1 MVKSTRKNQLVPG
14 VSRLTRS
21 KVFSK
26 RAAYKITKESNPKPK
41 KTKATPAKKQEKK
54 AAGERKSD
62 LVQALTAKQSQLCP
76 ANPVIHHKKG
86 HKALRAPKL
95 RNSITPGT
103 VLILLAGRF
112 RGKRVVFLKQ
122 LKSGLL
128 LVTGPFKIN
137 GVPLRRVNQAYAIAT
152 STKVDISSYKVDAKF
167 NDAYFKHV
175 EAPKPKGNEE
185 EFFGENVQK
194 KEHPAHRIADQK
206 TADKDIVA
214 AVAKV
219 PYLASYLASSFS
231 LSKGQAPHTLKF

>member
-1 MVKSTRKNQLVPG
+1 MAVSKNQLAPG
-14 VSRLTRS
+14 ISRLSRS
-21 KVFSK
+21 KAFAK
-26 RAAYKITKESNPKPK
+26 RAAYKITKVVPKA
-41 KTKATPAKKQEKK
+41 KTEAASAKK
-54 AAGERKSD
+54 AAPKRKGGKRLGD
-62 LVQALTAKQSQLCP
+62 LVATLTYKKSEMAPVNVLTAPK
-76 ANPVIHHKKG
+76 AG
-86 HKALRAPKL
+86 RKALRSPKL
-95 RNSITPGT
+95 RQSITPGT

-152 STKVDISSYKVDAKF
+152 STKVDLAGLNVDAKF
-167 NDAYFKHV
+167 DDAYFKR
-175 EAPKPKGNEE
+175 EEQTKLKGTEE
-185 EFFGENVQK
+185 EFFGAKAQK

-206 TADKDIVA
+206 TADKDVLA

-219 PYLASYLASSFS
+219 PYLASYLNSHFS